1 MTVDPA
7 VTPPPPT
14 PTKPYKAIVAGV
26 LGFLF
31 MLWVNLNG
39 RPDLGHMG
47 WQDWLIV
54 ILGTLATGGGTY
66 AIPNPA
72 KTRRPR
78 GLTGG
83 HGLRT

>member
-54 ILGTLATGGGTY
+54 ILGTLATVAPT
-66 AIPNPA
+66 PSR
-72 KTRRPR
+72 TRPR
-78 GLTGG
+78 PAVLAD
-83 HGLRT
+83 